1 MAPFWLG
8 MLVALLPSALLI
20 GWLGWLGGAFDRREG
35 RPGGQSPRF
44 F

>member
-1 MAPFWLG
+1 MGTFWLG

-20 GWLGWLGGAFDRREG
+20 GWLGWLGGAFDKIERVRG
-35 RPGGQSPRF
+35 DHSPRF